1 MSEHN
6 AASSV
11 KSIVKMLTSR
21 LVAHAAKTAQT
32 PDRSDQTGTDLAAA
46 AEYWAR
52 RIMWALVIA
61 TSLWDITVTFD
72 RPFTLAA
79 RLF

>member
-21 LVAHAAKTAQT
+21 LVTHAAKTAQT
-32 PDRSDQTGTDLAAA
+32 ADPSDQTGTDLAAA
-46 AEYWAR
+46 AEYWAGR
-52 RIMWALVIA
+52 VMWVLVIA
-61 TSLWDITVTFD
+61 TSLWDIAVTFD
-72 RPFTLAA
+72 RPFALAA